1 MRTCGLRSS
10 WRSAQQ
16 GFTLVEML
24 IALTIFG
31 MLTAAGVALLT
42 VTARTQQTSDRLLAE
57 LGELRAV
64 QALLT
69 ADLAQAA
76 PRIHRNRDGRPVA
89 AFRGRGGNEAAL
101 LSLVRRGWEGGNASA
116 STLQRVDYRLR
127 EGRLERLSYAR
138 VDGSERS
145 VAATLLDDVRQL
157 RLRYRDR
164 DGGWHVAWDPSDGAE
179 LPAAIELV
187 TDTRSHGVVRQL
199 FLVGAA
205 L

>member
-1 MRTCGLRSS
+1 MRRNGFRPFWSS
-10 WRSAQQ
+10 AEH

-42 VTARTQQTSDRLLAE
+42 VTARTQETSDRLLAE
-57 LGELRAV
+57 LGEIRAV

-76 PRIHRNRDGRPVA
+76 PRIRRDANGRAMP
-89 AFRGRGGNEAAL
+89 AFAGGSGQDSAL
-101 LSLVRRGWEGGNASA
+101 MTLVRRGWEGGDPEAS
-116 STLQRVDYRLR
+116 SLQRVDYRLR
-127 EGRLERLSYAR
+127 DGQLERLSFDQ
-138 VDGSERS
+138 VDGSDRF
-145 VAATLLDDVRQL
+145 VAAALLDGVRQL

-164 DGGWHVAWDPSDGAE
+164 EGGWHSAWRPTDGTE
-179 LPAAIELV
+179 LPVAVELV
-187 TDTRSHGVVRQL
+187 TDSESHGMVRQL

>member
-1 MRTCGLRSS
+1 MMIDSSRRS
-10 WRSAQQ
+10 RSGER

-42 VTARTQQTSDRLLAE
+42 VTARTQETSDRLLAE
-57 LGELRAV
+57 LGEIRSL

-76 PRIHRNRDGRPVA
+76 PRIRRDSDGRALP
-89 AFRGRGGNEAAL
+89 AFAGSSGQQGAL
-101 LSLVRRGWEGGNASA
+101 ISLVRRGWEGGDPGS
-116 STLQRVDYRLR
+116 SRLQRVDYRLR
-127 EGRLERLSYAR
+127 DGRLERLAFDR
-138 VDGSERS
+138 VDGSDRF
-145 VAATLLDDVRQL
+145 VAAALLDGVRQL

-164 DGGWHVAWDPSDGAE
+164 EGGWHSAWTPTDGTE
-179 LPAAIELV
+179 LPAAVELV
-187 TDTRSHGVVRQL
+187 TESEAHGLVRQL